1 MSVCTCTSCDCGI
14 YKLFF
19 ELFGL
24 RWNSFRGEGNM
35 ARSKPGI
42 SDKNDP
48 VLLELFIFKI
58 TFLNAQFGH
67 FQRIELSLDIN
78 DWRGAGTALS
88 VFCTVCWPVTLLF
101 LLTTPAV
108 FWRLLY
114 FSPTQIFREYFLT
127 PLTAFILRESRFCF
141 IKTVVMHFLWKVQF
155 NKKAVSPICTRDPF

>member
-1 MSVCTCTSCDCGI
+1 
-14 YKLFF
+14 
-19 ELFGL
+19 
-24 RWNSFRGEGNM
+24 M

-88 VFCTVCWPVTLLF
+88 VFCTVC
-101 LLTTPAV
+101 
-108 FWRLLY
+108 
-114 FSPTQIFREYFLT
+114 
-127 PLTAFILRESRFCF
+127 
-141 IKTVVMHFLWKVQF
+141 
-155 NKKAVSPICTRDPF
+155 